1 MMLVIS
7 LILALVPLLGIV
19 WVVLSGT
26 ITTVDG
32 LFMSLILLAMS
43 GILVLNALIE
53 LLKGRSGGGDKAGAS
68 GFRSSSV
75 TMAGGQ
81 VQRGRVQSVEFY
93 ESNVGV
99 PNNSVVV
106 LSDGGSGQRTLV
118 VQGDVR
124 NALPVGQKVEVTMRK
139 DGGQN
144 VIVNVNY
151 A

>member
-7 LILALVPLLGIV
+7 LILALVPLLGII
-19 WVVLSGT
+19 WVMLSGT

-43 GILVLNALIE
+43 GILFLNALLE
-53 LLKGRSGGGDKAGAS
+53 LRKGKSGGGDKAGAS
-68 GFRSSSV
+68 SFRASSV
-75 TMAGGQ
+75 GVQGGQ
-81 VQRGRVQSVEFY
+81 VQRGLVKSVEFY

-106 LSDGGSGQRTLV
+106 LSDGGSAQRTLV
-118 VQGDVR
+118 VQGDAR
-124 NALPVGQKVEVTMRK
+124 NALPVGQKVEVTLRK

-144 VIVNVNY
+144 VIVNVEY